1 MICYIADVLVETQL
15 PLVQGVRT
23 KKTKIVK
30 FSIIMGS
37 VLQVIKV
44 WDVETGRSV
53 FEFSQ
58 AHGDHAVTCMSFD
71 STERRYAVF
80 SLNSAFFVI
89 ILCNDIRH
97 ILRSILA
104 RFSLFD
110 IMHY

>member
-1 MICYIADVLVETQL
+1 M
-15 PLVQGVRT
+15 
-23 KKTKIVK
+23 
-30 FSIIMGS
+30 
-37 VLQVIKV
+37 IKV

-71 STERRYAVF
+71 STERRYGVF
-80 SLNSAFFVI
+80 SLKSAFFVI

-110 IMHY
+110 IMHYC